1 LDQTSSAPPSVETA
15 LKRWAILMHP
25 SGMKGQLYG
34 EMFEPLKAAD
44 YFALNNQAGLQV
56 RRTGPQ

>member
-1 LDQTSSAPPSVETA
+1 LKRA
-15 LKRWAILMHP
+15 LKRWAILMHLC
-25 SGMKGQLYG
+25 GMNGQLYG